1 MVQKIIT
8 HPGLPLSIRS
18 ERYVFT
24 GIGQGHTKRPYG
36 RPCPNPRKNRGSS
49 LTIGKSDVY
58 VKPPRTKIR
67 PESVKFQYFESL
79 HMKKQRMQ
87 NYFFIYN
94 LFISVLLSTFVIDF
108 NYNGQLMYGKTKSV
122 TTLYSTM
129 LST

>member
-18 ERYVFT
+18 ERYVFA
-24 GIGQGHTKRPYG
+24 GIGQGYTKRPYG

-67 PESVKFQYFESL
+67 SDSVKFQYFEIQ

-108 NYNGQLMYGKTKSV
+108 NYNGQLMYGTTKSV